1 MTSIYSQPFL
11 VKTPRK
17 EKPMLIKLPY
27 GAMICVL
34 SFTFYPSK
42 VFRWKSNRVEMLSDG
57 ICRYTFVEWN
67 PTGSMGTQKS
77 PSMSVGIT
85 GLVVNLTSHK
95 CSINEICLVLKARK
109 RNSSFQ
115 ARMTWLHTLFFNL
128 KAKQRFTLTIAVSVK
143 YGPFFKLCS

>member
-57 ICRYTFVEWN
+57 IRRYTFVEWN

-85 GLVVNLTSHK
+85 GLVVNLTSDK
-95 CSINEICLVLKARK
+95 CSINEICLVLKAMK

-115 ARMTWLHTLFFNL
+115 ARMTWIYTLFFNL
-128 KAKQRFTLTIAVSVK
+128 KAKQRFTLTNAVSVK
-143 YGPFFKLCS
+143 YGPFFKPCS

>member
-27 GAMICVL
+27 GAMICIL

-42 VFRWKSNRVEMLSDG
+42 VFRWKSKRVEMLSDG
-57 ICRYTFVEWN
+57 IRRYKFVEWN

-85 GLVVNLTSHK
+85 GLVVNLTSDK
-95 CSINEICLVLKARK
+95 CSINEICLVLKAMK

-128 KAKQRFTLTIAVSVK
+128 KAKQRFTLTIAVSGK